1 VSSRVGASGR
11 ALCPALF
18 LPKMKTRPSSAADDG
33 PAALKAPVED
43 RILSR
48 ARGCEFCS
56 LLHASHITCGRFH
69 NHLTLLIDALCI
81 HADDTRASIRCQNIV
96 SKPFLW
102 MMDNSPGGPDFPAFS
117 FCGALSGPRPG
128 VCSEGEAGATSPRG
142 TDLLGSEKAR
152 RTPLRQTPKQHL
164 GQIRVIHK
172 RQERRIDSKQR
183 RPQHCRTGQGSADW
197 E

>member
-1 VSSRVGASGR
+1 MGVRKDELVSSRVGASGR

-33 PAALKAPVED
+33 PAALKARVEH

-56 LLHASHITCGRFH
+56 LLHASTCGQFH

-117 FCGALSGPRPG
+117 SCGALSGPRPG

-142 TDLLGSEKAR
+142 TEKAR
-152 RTPLRQTPKQHL
+152 RTLLRQTPK
-164 GQIRVIHK
+164 
-172 RQERRIDSKQR
+172 
-183 RPQHCRTGQGSADW
+183 
-197 E
+197 

>member
-1 VSSRVGASGR
+1 MSGVIF
-11 ALCPALF
+11 AKNENA
-18 LPKMKTRPSSAADDG
+18 SSAADDG

-69 NHLTLLIDALCI
+69 NHLTLLIDAPCI

-102 MMDNSPGGPDFPAFS
+102 MMDNWPGGPDFPAFS

-128 VCSEGEAGATSPRG
+128 VCSEGEAGATSPREVPIYWAQRKRG
-142 TDLLGSEKAR
+142 AR
-152 RTPLRQTPKQHL
+152 RSDKHRSST
-164 GQIRVIHK
+164 
-172 RQERRIDSKQR
+172 
-183 RPQHCRTGQGSADW
+183 SAKL
-197 E
+197 ELSTSAKNGA